1 MLREEAPFVA
11 AGRRAMQLNVVA
23 QDDQSIHLA
32 CEGDLVLP
40 MTTARADPLAGVL
53 PPGRCPA
60 TVLLDLSKVGY
71 INSTGI
77 NWLVLAHQ
85 RVQQG
90 GGRFVLH
97 SVQPFVRGVLDLMRL
112 SSVLNLAADE
122 PEARPRPGARV

>member
-1 MLREEAPFVA
+1 MK
-11 AGRRAMQLNVVA
+11 LNVVS

-40 MTTARADPLAGVL
+40 MASGRIDPLAGVL
-53 PPGRCPA
+53 PPGTCPA

-77 NWLVLAHQ
+77 SWLVQAHQ

-90 GGRFVLH
+90 GGRLVLH

-112 SSVLNLAADE
+112 DSVLNLAADE
-122 PEARPRPGARV
+122 PEDRSLPGARV

>member
-1 MLREEAPFVA
+1 MK
-11 AGRRAMQLNVVA
+11 LNVVS

-40 MTTARADPLAGVL
+40 MTAGRADPLAGVL

-71 INSTGI
+71 VNSTGI
-77 NWLVLAHQ
+77 SWLVLAHQ

-90 GGRFVLH
+90 GGRLVLH

-112 SSVLNLAADE
+112 GSVLRLAADE
-122 PEARPRPGARV
+122 PEARSLAGASS